1 MHKSGTGYTC
11 DMHVWEGL
19 VCLHVS
25 DFECKANVITLEC
38 KANTITPRRVDSPFC
53 CIRSS
58 LTRDTSV
65 LEMGR
70 GVERWRD
77 VGGRVVCGGRCDG
90 GQR

>member
-1 MHKSGTGYTC
+1 
-11 DMHVWEGL
+11 MHVWGRAEGL

-38 KANTITPRRVDSPFC
+38 KLIQLHRAKLTHLFVDDLPSPETPACGD
-53 CIRSS
+53 
-58 LTRDTSV
+58 
-65 LEMGR
+65 EGR

>member
-1 MHKSGTGYTC
+1 M
-11 DMHVWEGL
+11 
-19 VCLHVS
+19 HVS

-38 KANTITPRRVDSPFC
+38 KANTITPSRVVTHLFVDDLPSPETPAC
-53 CIRSS
+53 G
-58 LTRDTSV
+58 D
-65 LEMGR
+65 EGR